1 MNLARQESLRR
12 RLGLKRRSGRREAR
26 VLTTVLVGVVALI
39 VGLAGGRWWLNRSSD
54 AASGQ
59 PTAAGDASAGGDEQ
73 WYTCGMHPNVL
84 QKQPGDCPICH
95 MKLTPLKKADEG
107 GQASGGRTT
116 ERRVLYWRA
125 PMDPNYIS
133 ETPGKSP
140 MGMDL
145 VPVYAD
151 DDESPS
157 AHTIRIDPVTIQNMG
172 IRTGVIRRG
181 PLVKVIRTVGRIDYN
196 EQSVAFI
203 NTKFKGW
210 IERLYVDQTG
220 QHIAK
225 GQELFEIYSP
235 ELYAAQE
242 EYLAATR
249 NLPLMEGSTFPPAIE
264 DAARLVDAAVTK
276 LKYMDVSDEQIA
288 GIRDAKKVEKTLTIH
303 SPAEGIVT
311 EKMAIEGMYV
321 MPGMRLFTVA
331 DLSRIWV
338 YVDIYEY
345 QLPWVYVGQPARMT
359 LPYVAGREFVGK
371 VVYVYPYLEPQ
382 TRVIKVR
389 LEFENPDLE
398 LKPGMY
404 ANVKLESELS
414 RQALL
419 IPREA
424 YIDSGERKVAFV
436 DRGGGK
442 FEPRDIQTGVEAED
456 GMVEV
461 LYGLDEGEV
470 VVTSGQ
476 FLLDGES
483 KLKEAVAKMMEAER
497 AKTTK
502 RAPDAEKAPDHAI
515 SPDQATA
522 PGVAERKIMP
532 HDAAYACPMEEHPDE
547 SDAANQGPYFSA
559 QAGECPR
566 CGMKL
571 KPLDQLLWTKQY
583 THEE

>member
-1 MNLARQESLRR
+1 MNLARQEPPRR
-12 RLGLKRRSGRREAR
+12 RVGLKRRSGRREAR
-26 VLTTVLVGVVALI
+26 ALTTVLVGVVALV
-39 VGLAGGRWWLNRSSD
+39 VGLAGGRWWLTRSGD

-59 PTAAGDASAGGDEQ
+59 PTAAAGTTAGNNEQ

-84 QKQPGDCPICH
+84 QKEPGDCPICH
-95 MKLTPLKKADEG
+95 MKLTPLKKVADA
-107 GQASGGRTT
+107 GQAPSGATS

-133 ETPGKSP
+133 DKPGKSP

-151 DDESPS
+151 EDESPS

-172 IRTGVIRRG
+172 IRTEVLKRG
-181 PLVKVIRTVGRIDYN
+181 PLVKVIRTVGRVDYN
-196 EQSVAFI
+196 EQSVTYI

-220 QHIAK
+220 QHVSK
-225 GQELFEIYSP
+225 GQELFDVYSP

-242 EYLAATR
+242 EYLAAVR
-249 NLPLMEGSTFPPAIE
+249 NLPLLEGSTFAPALE

-288 GIRDAKKVEKTLTIH
+288 GIRDAKQVEKTLTIH

-311 EKMAIEGMYV
+311 EKTALEGMYV
-321 MPGMRLFTVA
+321 MPGMRLYTVA

-345 QLPWVYVGQPARMT
+345 QLPWLYAGQAARMT
-359 LPYVAGREFVGK
+359 LPYVTGREFMGR
-371 VVYVYPYLEPQ
+371 VVYIYPYLEPQ

-404 ANVKLESELS
+404 ANIKLESELS
-414 RQALL
+414 RDALL

-436 DRGGGK
+436 DRGDGK

-461 LYGLDEGEV
+461 LHGLDEGEV

-502 RAPDAEKAPDHAI
+502 RAPDSEKSPDHAAG
-515 SPDQATA
+515 SAMVEHQT
-522 PGVAERKIMP
+522 MP

-547 SDAANQGPYFSA
+547 SDPANRGPYFSA
-559 QAGECPR
+559 EPGECPR
-566 CGMKL
+566 CGMRL
-571 KPLDQLLWTKQY
+571 KPLDQLPWTKEY
-583 THEE
+583 TRHE

>member
-1 MNLARQESLRR
+1 MTRA
-12 RLGLKRRSGRREAR
+12 GRRSPRRDAKA
-26 VLTTVLVGVVALI
+26 LMTLVVAAVAL
-39 VGLAGGRWWLNRSSD
+39 VAGWAGGRWLARPGGASETAEAPATD
-54 AASGQ
+54 A
-59 PTAAGDASAGGDEQ
+59 AGGDTEQ

-84 QKQPGDCPICH
+84 QKGPGECPICH
-95 MKLTPLKKADEG
+95 MKLTPLKKQDDAGAVG
-107 GQASGGRTT
+107 GSSVQ
-116 ERRVLYWRA
+116 ERKILYWRA
-125 PMDPNYIS
+125 PMDPGYIS

-151 DDESPS
+151 ESDSAS

-172 IRTGVIRRG
+172 IRTEAVQRG
-181 PLVKVIRTVGRIDYN
+181 PLVKVIRTVGRVDYN
-196 EQSVAFI
+196 EQSVTYI

-220 QHIAK
+220 QQVAR
-225 GQELFEIYSP
+225 GQPLFDAYSP

-242 EYLAATR
+242 EYLAAIR
-249 NLPLMEGSTFPPAIE
+249 NLPLLEGSTFAPAPE
-264 DAARLVDAAVTK
+264 DAARLVQAAVTK
-276 LKYMDVSDEQIA
+276 LEYMDVSAEQVA
-288 GIRDAKKVEKTLTIH
+288 RIRDTGQVEKALTIH

-311 EKMAIEGMYV
+311 EKMALEGMYV
-321 MPGMRLFTVA
+321 MPGMRLYTIA

-359 LPYVAGREFVGK
+359 LPYVTGREFPGK
-371 VVYVYPYLEPQ
+371 VVYVYPYLEQQ

-389 LEFENPDLE
+389 LEFENPALE

-414 RQALL
+414 RDALL
-419 IPREA
+419 VPREA

-442 FEPRDIQTGVEAED
+442 FDPREIQTGVEAED

-497 AKTTK
+497 AKTT
-502 RAPDAEKAPDHAI
+502 RRMPDPERQDHAL
-515 SPDQATA
+515 SHDA
-522 PGVAERKIMP
+522 PASNVAAAGRTMP
-532 HDAAYACPMEEHPDE
+532 TDAAYACPMEEHPAE
-547 SDAANQGPYFSA
+547 SEVARRGPYFSA
-559 QAGECPR
+559 DPGECPW
-566 CGMKL
+566 CGMTL
-571 KPLDQLLWTKQY
+571 KPLEDLSWTEQY
-583 THEE
+583 SHEK

>member
-1 MNLARQESLRR
+1 
-12 RLGLKRRSGRREAR
+12 
-26 VLTTVLVGVVALI
+26 
-39 VGLAGGRWWLNRSSD
+39 
-54 AASGQ
+54 
-59 PTAAGDASAGGDEQ
+59 
-73 WYTCGMHPNVL
+73 
-84 QKQPGDCPICH
+84 

>member
-1 MNLARQESLRR
+1 MNLARQ
-12 RLGLKRRSGRREAR
+12 SGRLSEAPARWQSTRRGAR
-26 VLTTVLVGVVALI
+26 VLMTVLVAIAALVA
-39 VGLAGGRWWLNRSSD
+39 GLAGGRWLTKPGD
-54 AASGQ
+54 ASGVRVG
-59 PTAAGDASAGGDEQ
+59 AAGDATAGGDEQ

-84 QKQPGDCPICH
+84 QKGPGDCPICH
-95 MKLTPLKKADEG
+95 MKLTPVKKQDEQRG
-107 GQASGGRTT
+107 GATSVQ
-116 ERRVLYWRA
+116 ERKVLYWRA

-151 DDESPS
+151 EDESPS

-181 PLVKVIRTVGRIDYN
+181 SLVKVIRTIGRIDYN

-220 QHIAK
+220 QHISK

-288 GIRDAKKVEKTLTIH
+288 GIRDAKKVEKSLTIH

-345 QLPWVYVGQPARMT
+345 QLPWVYVGQLARMT
-359 LPYVAGREFVGK
+359 LPYVAGREFMGK

-382 TRVIKVR
+382 TRVIKIR

-461 LYGLDEGEV
+461 LHGLDEGEV

-483 KLKEAVAKMMEAER
+483 KLKEAVAKMMETELAR
-497 AKTTK
+497 TTK
-502 RAPDAEKAPDHAI
+502 RDPDAKSVAASQEHAAMTM
-515 SPDQATA
+515 SE
-522 PGVAERKIMP
+522 VARTMP
-532 HDAAYACPMEEHPDE
+532 ADAAYACPMEAHPDE
-547 SDAANQGPYFSA
+547 SDAANRGPYFSA

-571 KPLDQLLWTKQY
+571 KPLGQLSWTKPY
-583 THEE
+583 TRKH

>member
-1 MNLARQESLRR
+1 MNLAR
-12 RLGLKRRSGRREAR
+12 RSFWQREAR
-26 VLTTVLVGVVALI
+26 AHSRSTRRNGRVLVTVLVGVIALVA
-39 VGLAGGRWWLNRSSD
+39 GLVAGRWMTK
-54 AASGQ
+54 
-59 PTAAGDASAGGDEQ
+59 PGDASGGQIGTATDVAADGDEQ

-84 QKQPGDCPICH
+84 QKGPGDCPICH
-95 MKLTPLKKADEG
+95 MKLTPLKKQDE
-107 GQASGGRTT
+107 QSGAATSVQQRKI
-116 ERRVLYWRA
+116 LYWRA
-125 PMDPNYIS
+125 PMEPNYIS
-133 ETPGKSP
+133 DKPGKSP

-151 DDESPS
+151 ADESAS
-157 AHTIRIDPVTIQNMG
+157 AQAIRIDPVTIQNMG
-172 IRTGVIRRG
+172 IRTGVIKRG
-181 PLVKVIRTVGRIDYN
+181 PLVKVIRTVGRVDYN
-196 EQSVAFI
+196 EQTVTYI

-220 QHIAK
+220 QHVAR
-225 GQELFEIYSP
+225 GQELFDVYSP

-249 NLPLMEGSTFPPAIE
+249 NLPLLEGSTFAPAAE
-264 DAARLVDAAVTK
+264 GAARLVDAAVTK

-288 GIRDAKKVEKTLTIH
+288 RIRETKQVEKTLTIH
-303 SPAEGIVT
+303 SPADGIVT
-311 EKMAIEGMYV
+311 EKMALEGMYV
-321 MPGMRLFTVA
+321 MPGMRLYTVA

-345 QLPWVYVGQPARMT
+345 QLPWVYAGQPARMT
-359 LPYVAGREFVGK
+359 LPYVTGREFTGK
-371 VVYVYPYLEPQ
+371 VIYIYPYLEPQ

-414 RQALL
+414 RLALL

-436 DRGGGK
+436 DRGNGK
-442 FEPRDIQTGVEAED
+442 FDPRDIQTGVEAED

-502 RAPDAEKAPDHAI
+502 RTPNAKPVAASHEHAAMTL
-515 SPDQATA
+515 SD
-522 PGVAERKIMP
+522 VAKTMSA
-532 HDAAYACPMEEHPDE
+532 DAAYACPMEEHSDE
-547 SDAANQGPYFSA
+547 SEPAARGPYFSA
-559 QAGECPR
+559 QPGQCPR

-571 KPLDQLLWTKQY
+571 KSLDQLPWTKGYQRE
-583 THEE
+583 H

>member
-1 MNLARQESLRR
+1 MNLARQEPLRR
-12 RLGLKRRSGRREAR
+12 RVGLNRRSGLREAR

-39 VGLAGGRWWLNRSSD
+39 IGLAAGRWLTRPGE
-54 AASGQ
+54 ATGGPAGASVGA
-59 PTAAGDASAGGDEQ
+59 TAGDDEQ

-84 QKQPGDCPICH
+84 QKGPGDCPICH

-107 GQASGGRTT
+107 GQALAGGTT

-133 ETPGKSP
+133 DKPGKSP

-151 DDESPS
+151 EDESPS

-172 IRTGVIRRG
+172 IRTEVLKRG
-181 PLVKVIRTVGRIDYN
+181 PLVKVIRTVGRVDYN
-196 EQSVAFI
+196 EQSVTYI

-220 QHIAK
+220 QHVSK
-225 GQELFEIYSP
+225 GQELFDVYSP

-242 EYLAATR
+242 EYLAAAR
-249 NLPLMEGSTFPPAIE
+249 NLPLLEGSTFAPALE
-264 DAARLVDAAVTK
+264 DASRLVDAAVTK

-288 GIRDAKKVEKTLTIH
+288 GIRDAKQVEKTLTIH

-311 EKMAIEGMYV
+311 EKMALEGMYV

-345 QLPWVYVGQPARMT
+345 QLPWMYVGQAARMT
-359 LPYVAGREFVGK
+359 LPYVTGREFTGR

-414 RQALL
+414 RDALL

-436 DRGGGK
+436 DRGDGK

-502 RAPDAEKAPDHAI
+502 RAPGAEKSHEHAAAAGMA
-515 SPDQATA
+515 D
-522 PGVAERKIMP
+522 RKIMP

-547 SDAANQGPYFSA
+547 NDPVNRGPFFSKEP
-559 QAGECPR
+559 GECPR

-571 KPLDQLLWTKQY
+571 KPLDQLPWTKQY

>member
-1 MNLARQESLRR
+1 MNVGRQSL
-12 RLGLKRRSGRREAR
+12 GRREIKRAQQSPRRSAR
-26 VLTTVLVGVVALI
+26 VMITVLIAVAALAA
-39 VGLAGGRWWLNRSSD
+39 GLVGGRWLTKSSGQSAGHVGAATNAAESSD
-54 AASGQ
+54 
-59 PTAAGDASAGGDEQ
+59 DQ

-84 QKQPGDCPICH
+84 QKTPGDCPICH
-95 MKLTPLKKADEG
+95 MKLTPLKKQEEQG
-107 GQASGGRTT
+107 GAASAVQ
-116 ERRVLYWRA
+116 ERKVLYWRA
-125 PMDPNYIS
+125 PMDPNYVS
-133 ETPGKSP
+133 DKPGKSP

-151 DDESPS
+151 ESESTS
-157 AHTIRIDPVTIQNMG
+157 AHSIRIDPVTIQNMG
-172 IRTGVIRRG
+172 IRTGVIQRG
-181 PLVKVIRTVGRIDYN
+181 PLVKVIRTVGRVDYN
-196 EQSVAFI
+196 EQTVTYI

-220 QHIAK
+220 QHVAK
-225 GQELFEIYSP
+225 GQELFDIYSP

-249 NLPLMEGSTFPPAIE
+249 NLPLLQGSTFPPAIE
-264 DAARLVDAAVTK
+264 EATRLVDAAVTK

-288 GIRDAKKVEKTLTIH
+288 RIRETNQIEKTLTIH
-303 SPAEGIVT
+303 SPAKGVVT
-311 EKMAIEGMYV
+311 EKMALEGMYV
-321 MPGMRLFTVA
+321 MPGMRLYTVA
-331 DLSRIWV
+331 DLSRVWV

-345 QLPWVYVGQPARMT
+345 QLPWVYTGQPARMT
-359 LPYVAGREFVGK
+359 LPYVTGREFIGK
-371 VVYVYPYLEPQ
+371 VIYVYPYLEPQ

-414 RQALL
+414 RDALL
-419 IPREA
+419 IPRAA

-436 DRGGGK
+436 DRGDGK

-502 RAPDAEKAPDHAI
+502 RAPDPKSAASSHDHSMMTI
-515 SPDQATA
+515 SD
-522 PGVAERKIMP
+522 VAKTMP
-532 HDAAYACPMEEHPDE
+532 ADADYACPMEAHPDE
-547 SDAANQGPYFSA
+547 SEPDSRGPYFSA
-559 QAGECPR
+559 QPGECPR

-571 KPLDQLLWTKQY
+571 KPLDQLTWTKQY
-583 THEE
+583 TREH

>member
-1 MNLARQESLRR
+1 MNSARQRLSWFGAGRR
-12 RLGLKRRSGRREAR
+12 KRSSRREAR
-26 VLTTVLVGVVALI
+26 ALMTVLAAVVAL
-39 VGLAGGRWWLNRSSD
+39 VAGVAGGRWFFPTGGP
-54 AASGQ
+54 SGNQ
-59 PTAAGDASAGGDEQ
+59 AGSATEMTAGDDEQ

-84 QKQPGDCPICH
+84 QRGPGECPICH
-95 MKLTPLKKADEG
+95 MKLTPLKKADDS
-107 GQASGGRTT
+107 GQAAGGATT

-133 ETPGKSP
+133 DKPGKSP

-151 DDESPS
+151 ADESTS
-157 AHTIRIDPVTIQNMG
+157 AHAIRIDPVTIQNMG
-172 IRTGVIRRG
+172 IRTGVIKRG
-181 PLVKVIRTVGRIDYN
+181 PLVKVIRTVGRVDYD
-196 EQSVAFI
+196 EQTVTYI

-220 QHIAK
+220 QHVAG
-225 GQELFEIYSP
+225 GQELFDVYSP

-249 NLPLMEGSTFPPAIE
+249 NLPLLEGSTFPPAIE
-264 DAARLVDAAVTK
+264 EAARLVDAAVTK

-288 GIRDAKKVEKTLTIH
+288 RIRETKQVEKTLTIH
-303 SPAEGIVT
+303 SPAEGVVT
-311 EKMAIEGMYV
+311 EKMALDGMYV
-321 MPGMRLFTVA
+321 MPGMRLYTVA

-345 QLPWVYVGQPARMT
+345 QLPWVYAGQPARMT
-359 LPYVAGREFVGK
+359 LPYVAGREFTGK
-371 VVYVYPYLEPQ
+371 VIYVYPYLEPQ

-404 ANVKLESELS
+404 ANVKLESERS

-424 YIDSGERKVAFV
+424 YIDSGERKVAFI
-436 DRGGGK
+436 DRGDGK
-442 FEPRDIQTGVEAED
+442 FEPREIQTGVEAED

-461 LYGLDEGEV
+461 LYGLDAGEV

-476 FLLDGES
+476 FLLDAES

-502 RAPDAEKAPDHAI
+502 RAPDAKPAAPSHEHSAMTM
-515 SPDQATA
+515 PD
-522 PGVAERKIMP
+522 VARAMP
-532 HDAAYACPMEEHPDE
+532 ADAAYACSMEEHPDE
-547 SDAANQGPYFSA
+547 SAPAGRGPYFSA
-559 QAGECPR
+559 QPGACPR

-571 KPLDQLLWTKQY
+571 KPLDQLSWTKTY
-583 THEE
+583 MREE